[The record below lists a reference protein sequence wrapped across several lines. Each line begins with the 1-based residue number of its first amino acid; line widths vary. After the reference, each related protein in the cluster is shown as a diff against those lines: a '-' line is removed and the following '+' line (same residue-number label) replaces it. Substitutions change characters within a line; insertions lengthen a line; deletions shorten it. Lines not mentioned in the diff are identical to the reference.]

1 MLRNALT
8 ATVVALAMLPATAS
22 SQHSAP
28 LPCKAQIVPAD
39 LCDAVAGQ
47 ILETDPSRRTHYTFQ
62 TKIYAA
68 SCVDES
74 ADSAE
79 VIQQRIQ
86 VFWLVAEPTLT
97 CSQLNFS
104 VKDGHILKLAV
115 ERNSRD
121 FINDVVRKWKLS
133 LNHVDRSDGRTVL
146 DYIAA
151 ELAQARS
158 TNPDLVPILQR
169 YFDLF
174 RSRGAK
180 YASEL

>member
-79 VIQQRIQ
+79 VIQQKIQ
-86 VFWLVAEPTLT
+86 AFWLVAEPTLT

-133 LNHVDRSDGRTVL
+133 LNHVDRSDGRLTSSGASPRCRVN
-146 DYIAA
+146 
-151 ELAQARS
+151 RS
-158 TNPDLVPILQR
+158 MSASILM
-169 YFDLF
+169 
-174 RSRGAK
+174 RSAWRGRGADPGT
-180 YASEL
+180 ARRR